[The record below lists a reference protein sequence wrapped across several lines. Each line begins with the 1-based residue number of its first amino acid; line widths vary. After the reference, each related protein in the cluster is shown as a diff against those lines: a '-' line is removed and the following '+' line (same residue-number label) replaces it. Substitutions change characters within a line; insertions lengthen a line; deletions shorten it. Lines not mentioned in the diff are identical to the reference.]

1 MRKDSITD
9 YLGCILFKALG
20 PAIRS
25 LPPKAAFFL
34 GRRLGDLF
42 YYFDLK
48 HKAIAYSNIKTAF
61 GRQLCPCGLSG
72 LTKRFYRNFGQNLIE
87 IFLIPLVDKEYFNKY
102 ISFEGLGHIAEGF
115 KKSKGVILLAV
126 HEGSWEL
133 SNIISANLGF
143 PFNLFIREQKYPR
156 LNALLNSYRTQKGCK
171 IIQKQNQL
179 RDLLKVLKD
188 NEAIGMTLDQGGK
201 SGTLVE
207 FLGKYA
213 SMASGAVRL
222 ALKYDAAIIP
232 VFYTRIK
239 GPYIKVIIEPPFEI
253 KRTGDKD
260 GDISNNLQ
268 EITRIFEKYIREYPQ
283 EYLWSYK
290 IWKYADQRTILIL
303 SDARAGHLRQSEALA
318 QIIKDYFKGKGI
330 TGDVVTVEV
339 KFKNKFSKYALTLSS
354 CLSGKFT
361 CQGCLWCLKAFLK
374 QDSYKAVINIKADIV
389 ISCGSSVAAIN
400 FVLARENLA
409 KSVAIMR
416 PSILSTKRFDLVVM
430 NEHDRPPK
438 KKNICVIGGA
448 LNLINESY
456 LKEQSAKLLQ
466 LSAIRYPHF
475 DFALV
480 SSAKR
485 PEPVEGLSSICISL
499 LIGGDTKN
507 FHLSK
512 DVISKVIKQL
522 KAASQNLKADILV
535 TTSRRTPQ
543 DIEELVKGEFKDYS
557 PCKLLIIA
565 NENNIPEAVGGI
577 LALSKIIVVSSESI
591 SMISE
596 AANSKKYVLV
606 FNSAGIGRRHKIFLN
621 YLVKNKYI
629 SLVEPCN
636 LAKEIQEI
644 WANKPPVHALRD
656 NLLAAE
662 AIKSIL

>member
-25 LPPKAAFFL
+25 LPPKVAFFL

-48 HKAIAYSNIKTAF
+48 HKAIAYSNIKAAF
-61 GRQLCPCGLSG
+61 GRQLSPCGLSG

-87 IFLIPLVDKEYFNKY
+87 IFLTPLVNKEYFNKY

-143 PFNLFIREQKYPR
+143 PFSLFIREQKYPR

-188 NEAIGMTLDQGGK
+188 NQAIGMTFDQGGK
-201 SGTLVE
+201 TGTLVE

-239 GPYIKVIIEPPFEI
+239 GPYIKVIIETPFEI
-253 KRTGDKD
+253 KRTGDRD
-260 GDISNNLQ
+260 ADIRNNLQ
-268 EITRIFEKYIREYPQ
+268 EIARIFEKYIRKYPQ
-283 EYLWSYK
+283 EYLWFYK
-290 IWKYADQRTILIL
+290 IWKYANQRTILIL

-318 QIIKDYFKGKGI
+318 QIIKDHFKGKGI
-330 TGDVVTVEV
+330 TGDVVTVEA
-339 KFKNKFSKYALTLSS
+339 KFKNKFSRYALAFSS

-374 QDSYKAVINIKADIV
+374 QDSYKALINVKADIV
-389 ISCGSSVAAIN
+389 ISCGSSISAIN
-400 FVLARENLA
+400 FILARENLA
-409 KSVAIMR
+409 KSIAIMR
-416 PSILSTKRFDLVVM
+416 PSILSAKRFDLVVM

-456 LKEQSAKLLQ
+456 LKEESAKLIKRE
-466 LSAIRYPHF
+466 AIRHPLF
-475 DFALV
+475 
-480 SSAKR
+480 
-485 PEPVEGLSSICISL
+485 SICISL

-507 FHLSK
+507 FHLAK
-512 DVISKVIKQL
+512 DVISEVIKQL
-522 KAASQNLKADILV
+522 KAASQNLKADILI

-577 LALSKIIVVSSESI
+577 LALGKIIIVSPESI

-606 FNSAGIGRRHKIFLN
+606 FNSCGIGRRHKIFLN
-621 YLVKNKYI
+621 YFVKNKYI

-644 WANKPPVHALRD
+644 WANRLLVHALRD